1 MVFNCTIMS
10 SPLHSTSLQRQV
22 RDELWCTRSLLQE
35 HFFLCFGRRI
45 LAGLFLRLV
54 RLLKK
59 CPYSCS
65 CWAFCS
71 SRSIKEPI
79 EHPHNFYFGGLTP
92 FPNKL
97 KAKDNCIFKKR
108 SQNLIIEKKKKVL
121 PWQTLSTLAP
131 RKVWLFANHVPVLQL
146 PKKFIS
152 KHSQHNDFTTPLY
165 QQSGLCYVFLGPFF
179 FFTI

>member
-59 CPYSCS
+59 CLYSCS

-108 SQNLIIEKKKKVL
+108 SQNLIIEKKKKYSPDKLCLLLHPERCDFLQTMCQYCSFLKSLSLSIVNIMIL
-121 PWQTLSTLAP
+121 PLPSTNSLD
-131 RKVWLFANHVPVLQL
+131 FAMC
-146 PKKFIS
+146 S
-152 KHSQHNDFTTPLY
+152 
-165 QQSGLCYVFLGPFF
+165 
-179 FFTI
+179 